1 MAIDVV
7 ADDSPELRAS
17 YEACAAEVREFLPPL
32 WAAVEVLPAA
42 IRPPLHALH
51 AFASRSDRIADEG
64 EATERVRRFAQ
75 WRSDALAELRSG
87 RSEHPLRR
95 ALVDTARRWDMDYAL
110 FEEFLDTLRADCASP
125 PVYETFADLR
135 RYLRGVSGTIAELWA
150 PLLGVRVSAELSV
163 VGELF
168 QLVDVFEDLPI
179 DLDAGRCYLPRADLR
194 RLGLE
199 IADLRGGE
207 SRDALDELIAVQLG
221 YGRDLLDQ
229 ALPVIEMVEAEYRPY
244 LQTAILGAEV
254 QLDEVELLRSRALV
268 EGIVPLSSKG
278 VRGGF
283 PALPDAG
290 PVPPPAHVA
299 VIMDGNRRW
308 AAQRGLPAVHGHRAG
323 ERALVRTAHA
333 AQRLGV
339 RHLTVY
345 LFSTE
350 NWNRAQDE
358 LEDLFATMAA
368 VISRWTEWLHDRGVR
383 VRWSGRRDRI
393 DPSLASLL
401 ALAESMTSNNDVLTL
416 TFCLDYGGRDELAAA
431 ARALAAEAVSGA
443 IRVEEIGPDDLARH
457 LYVPELPDVD
467 LLVRTSGEQRISN
480 FLPWQLSY
488 AEFVFDPTPWPD
500 FGPAALRSALAAYAE
515 RRRSFGGN
523 AAVVTQRVA
532 APAAIG

>member
-1 MAIDVV
+1 VAIDIV
-7 ADDSPELRAS
+7 AADSPELRAS
-17 YEACAAEVREFLPPL
+17 YAACVAEVRTFLPPL

-42 IRPPLHALH
+42 IRPQVHALH
-51 AFASRSDRIADEG
+51 AFASHSDRIADEG
-64 EATERVRRFAQ
+64 EVTEREERFAQ

-95 ALVDTARRWDMDYAL
+95 ALVDTAWRWDMDYAL
-110 FEEFLDTLRADCASP
+110 FEEFLDTLRADCAAP

-150 PLLGVRVSAELSV
+150 PLLGVRESAKVSV

-179 DLDAGRCYLPRADLR
+179 DLDSGRCYLPRADLR

-199 IADLRGGE
+199 IAELRGGE
-207 SRDALDELIAVQLG
+207 RREALDKLIAVQLG

-229 ALPVIEMVEAEYRPY
+229 ALPVIETVEAEYRPY

-254 QLDEVELLRSRALV
+254 QLDEVELLRSRTLV
-268 EGIVPLSSKG
+268 EGIVPLTSKG
-278 VRGGF
+278 LRGGF

-290 PVPPPAHVA
+290 PVPSHVA

-345 LFSTE
+345 MFSTE

-358 LEDLFATMAA
+358 LEALFGTMAA

-416 TFCLDYGGRDELAAA
+416 TICVDYGGRDELVAA
-431 ARALAAEAVSGA
+431 ARALAVEAVSGA
-443 IRVEEIGPDDLARH
+443 IRAEEIGPDDLARH

-515 RRRSFGGN
+515 RRRSFGGDG
-523 AAVVTQRVA
+523 AMVAQRVA
-532 APAAIG
+532 APAVIG